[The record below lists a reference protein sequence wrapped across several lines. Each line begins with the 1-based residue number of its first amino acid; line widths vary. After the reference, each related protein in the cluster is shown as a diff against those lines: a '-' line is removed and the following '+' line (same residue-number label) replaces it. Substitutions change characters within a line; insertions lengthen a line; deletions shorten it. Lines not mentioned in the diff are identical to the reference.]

1 MSKEFKNFRNE
12 FLKVILSIEQLAN
25 DLKNSTPLKNE
36 LKKAR
41 RKNKNLS

>member
-25 DLKNSTPLKNE
+25 DLKASTHLKCE
-36 LKKAR
+36 LDKA
-41 RKNKNLS
+41 